1 MSKIDDLPSEE
12 QHYRREIEAIALVE
26 SCFPEKF
33 GAPRQAGLAPSA
45 EGIIRFL
52 PPYNHPHYIE
62 GIEHYSHLWLTFG
75 FHQNQWNGKAKVRPQ
90 RLGGNERMGVF
101 ATRSSFRP
109 NGLGLS
115 AVKLESVDHQAM
127 TLTVSGLDLIDSTPI
142 YCIKPYIPFADAI
155 MSATSTFAAE
165 PPQKWPLLWSRD
177 AKAAFIKLGSTSEA
191 STTSESTTSESTTS
205 ESTTSESTTSEST
218 TSEPPRSES
227 ITFQSMGQA
236 QLYSLIEEV
245 IGQNPIPQ
253 FHQDYAR
260 IYGVSIADLNIRFR
274 HIPWENLDSL
284 NGIVDAITLRE
295 MQQKMALMAH
305 KVGANQHSPMPA
317 SCIVI
322 LEITPRSS
330 S

>member
-1 MSKIDDLPSEE
+1 MHKMEDSLRENP
-12 QHYRREIEAIALVE
+12 HYRREIEAIALVE

-33 GAPRQAGLAPSA
+33 GVPRQAGIAPSA

-115 AVKLESVDHQAM
+115 AVKLESVDYQAM
-127 TLTVSGLDLIDSTPI
+127 TLTVSGLDLIDGTPI

-155 MSATSTFAAE
+155 MSATSTFAVD
-165 PPQKWPLLWSRD
+165 PPQKWPLLWSCD
-177 AKAAFIKLGSTSEA
+177 AKTAVIKENSSSEESTIPE
-191 STTSESTTSESTTS
+191 STIPESTTSKSATTS
-205 ESTTSESTTSEST
+205 MT
-218 TSEPPRSES
+218 
-227 ITFQSMGQA
+227 QG

-245 IGQNPIPQ
+245 VGQNPIPQ

-260 IYGVSIADLNIRFR
+260 IYGVSIAGFNIRFR

-284 NGIVDAITLRE
+284 NGVVDATTLSE
-295 MQQKMALMAH
+295 MQQRAALMNR
-305 KVGANQHSPMPA
+305 KIEYSESDKIPE

-322 LEITPRSS
+322 LEVASESTN
-330 S
+330 

>member
-12 QHYRREIEAIALVE
+12 QYYRREIEAIALVE
-26 SCFPEKF
+26 SCFSEKF
-33 GAPRQAGLAPSA
+33 GAPRQAGIAPSA

-177 AKAAFIKLGSTSEA
+177 AKAAFIKLGAISEA
-191 STTSESTTSESTTS
+191 F
-205 ESTTSESTTSEST
+205 TTSEST

-284 NGIVDAITLRE
+284 NGIVDAIMLSE
-295 MQQKMALMAH
+295 MQQRMALMSY
-305 KVGANQHSPMPA
+305 KIGANERSQIPA